1 VLRTLLVWGLVAGFC
16 GGLLATGFAELV
28 GESQVDSA
36 IAFEDAQAKAAGE
49 APAPEI
55 VSRDLQKSVGLLT
68 AAVVYGLALGGIFA
82 IVFAVA
88 YGRVGRASPAQTA
101 LALAAFA
108 FLVLY
113 LVPFVKY
120 PANPPSIGDPATIG
134 RRTELYLL
142 MVSISVLAAIAAAR
156 LRATLRTRVEPLVA
170 TGLAA
175 LAYLAIVVVAGIA
188 MPGVHEV
195 PKLFPAET
203 LWRFREASLGMQLTM
218 WASIGLVFAI
228 AAQRVMTR
236 QASGARASTAP
247 ELTGSGGA

>member
-1 VLRTLLVWGLVAGFC
+1 MLRTLLVWGLIAGFC

-28 GESQVDSA
+28 GESAVDQS
-36 IAFEDAQAKAAGE
+36 IAVEDHKAAAAGE
-49 APAPEI
+49 APAPEL
-55 VSRDLQKSVGLLT
+55 VSRDIQKSVGLLT
-68 AAVVYGLALGGIFA
+68 AAIVYGLALGGIFA

-101 LALAAFA
+101 LLLALGA

-113 LVPFVKY
+113 LVPFLKY
-120 PANPPSIGDPATIG
+120 PANPPATGDPDTIG

-142 MVSISVLAAIAAAR
+142 MVSISVLAGVAAMR
-156 LRATLRTRVEPLVA
+156 MRASLRTRVDPALA

-175 LAYLAIVVVAGIA
+175 GAYLVIVVVAGIA
-188 MPGVHEV
+188 MPGVHEI
-195 PKLFPAET
+195 PRDFPATT
-203 LWRFREASLGMQLTM
+203 LWRFREASVGMQLVM
-218 WASIGLVFAI
+218 WTSIGLVFAV

-236 QASGARASTAP
+236 QAAGAHASRAP